1 MHDLADDAAFNAH
14 LKRVNARRLRLAS
27 WYFALL
33 IGLLLLAN
41 VGLPS
46 LRLWFHAAVQA
57 VALVYFVS
65 LGFVVRSAAVE
76 RWPMATLPVLFW
88 LGAVATGMVFSVD
101 LTVALGA
108 NPAYATTL
116 ILACVAPLWPRHLLV
131 KLLVPL
137 HLAYLAIVFW
147 IGPSVSFVLLMA
159 IGGSVAAAFGWFVA
173 VLQYRTNRNAFDA
186 AATIQRQKD
195 ELAAALERVS
205 RLLDQRGE
213 MVATVAHDLQSPL
226 AGIRALL
233 RTIPERVDGEGPKLR
248 EIARTCAGMQ
258 DAITRLLEAHASESE
273 AVELRPVDLAELFAH
288 VADTAA
294 PAAAEKD
301 IALECDAGG
310 LSAVAEPVMLVRAVG
325 NLVSNAVKF
334 SSRGTRVRLEAH
346 AKGAGVRVAVID
358 RGPGIAEAE
367 RPSLFTKFAKLGPRP
382 TGSEPTSG
390 LGLYIVHSL
399 AARLQATAGYE
410 PNPGGGSVFF
420 IDLQAARR

>member
-1 MHDLADDAAFNAH
+1 MHGHAEDAAFNAH

-57 VALVYFVS
+57 VALVYFAG
-65 LGFVVRSAAVE
+65 LGFVARSAAAE
-76 RWPMATLPVLFW
+76 RWPAASMPVLFW

-116 ILACVAPLWPRHLLV
+116 ILGCVAPLWPRHLLA

-173 VLQYRTNRNAFDA
+173 VLQYRTNRSAFDS
-186 AATIQRQKD
+186 AATIQCQK
-195 ELAAALERVS
+195 EQVE
-205 RLLDQRGE
+205 RLLDQRSE

-233 RTIPERVDGEGPKLR
+233 RTIAERADGDGHKLA

-258 DAITRLLEAHASESE
+258 DAITSLLEAHATENE
-273 AVELRPVDLAELFAH
+273 DAALQAVDLDDVFAD
-288 VADTAA
+288 VAATARA
-294 PAAAEKD
+294 PAAEKD
-301 IALECDAGG
+301 ISVVHDAAG
-310 LSAVAEPVMLVRAVG
+310 LRAQADPLLLARAVG

-334 SSRGTRVRLEAH
+334 SPRGSQVRIEARSRA
-346 AKGAGVRVAVID
+346 GAVRVAVID
-358 RGPGIAEAE
+358 RGPGIPEAE
-367 RPSLFTKFAKLGPRP
+367 RPSLFTKFARLGPRP

-390 LGLYIVHSL
+390 LGLYIVQSL
-399 AARLQATAGYE
+399 AARLQATVGYE
-410 PNPGGGSVFF
+410 PNPAGGSVFF